1 MLPPIKQVV
10 PQWEIFP
17 TRWQTVIFRNY
28 RMIPTARLASVL
40 SCSEEQVHIEA
51 ERLGL
56 RHGEADPRWL
66 TEGYITLIRNNW
78 YLLPYDQLLALLE
91 WDEARLDFSLSK
103 DDFLNT
109 KLGKMK
115 PECDRVSYVP
125 LTEAQ
130 AEETARLAET
140 VRKWDTS
147 ARTYFD
153 FFPPI
158 IQRLF

>member
-56 RHGEADPRWL
+56 CHGEADPRSL

-78 YLLPYDQLLALLE
+78 YPLPSDQLLA
-91 WDEARLDFSLSK
+91 
-103 DDFLNT
+103 
-109 KLGKMK
+109 G
-115 PECDRVSYVP
+115 V
-125 LTEAQ
+125 
-130 AEETARLAET
+130 
-140 VRKWDTS
+140 
-147 ARTYFD
+147 
-153 FFPPI
+153 
-158 IQRLF
+158 